1 MGLDTRDFRHGALP
15 LTIVAMVLVAANM
28 RPAITAIGPV
38 LDEIAADTGLSLAT
52 LGALSSV
59 PLITWAI
66 VSPLAHDI
74 NRRTGLSRAILASL
88 ILLGLGVIVRSLPGT
103 SVTLWVGTALI
114 GVALAVGNVL
124 MPAVIKRDFPGRVPL
139 MMAVYSAL
147 LGGVGAIASGVVV
160 PISQAVADG
169 LDDPGA
175 GWRGGLLLTGA
186 TLLPFAIVVW
196 ALASRGHG
204 GGMTA
209 GARRRTGIWRDPVAW
224 LIAGYMA
231 LQSSSFYMLVTWLAF
246 ISVSTGRT
254 AVVAGVDV
262 MVYQLFSIAG
272 SLAVP
277 FAMRGAAKRWIAAAV
292 PIVGVAGIALLMAAP
307 SGLGSWVAV
316 LGLFSGASL
325 GVALTLMAER
335 ARDHQAASALS
346 GMAQSVGYLFAAVG
360 PIAFGAAHAATG
372 GWMLSLCLLL
382 AVMVGQAVVGVF
394 AGRERFVLEAR

>member
-1 MGLDTRDFRHGALP
+1 MALDIPRPRRAALV
-15 LTIVAMVLVAANM
+15 LSVAAMVLVAANM

-38 LDEIAADTGLSLAT
+38 LDEIADDTGLSLAT

-66 VSPLAHDI
+66 VSPLAHDV
-74 NRRTGLSRAILASL
+74 NRRMGLSQAILASL
-88 ILLGLGVIVRSLPGT
+88 FLLGLGVVVRSLPGT

-160 PISQAVADG
+160 PISHAFADE
-169 LDDPGA
+169 LDSPGA
-175 GWRGGLLLTGA
+175 GWRGGLLLTGGV
-186 TLLPFAIVVW
+186 LLPFAIVVW
-196 ALASRGHG
+196 TLASRGHG
-204 GGMTA
+204 GGMPA
-209 GARRRTGIWRDPVAW
+209 GTRRRTGIWRDPVAW

-231 LQSSSFYMLVTWLAF
+231 LQSSSFYMLVTWLAS

-292 PIVGVAGIALLMAAP
+292 PIVGVAGVLLLMAMPA
-307 SGLGSWVAV
+307 GVGSWVAV

-346 GMAQSVGYLFAAVG
+346 GMAQSVGYLFAALG

-372 GWMLSLCLLL
+372 GWTLSLCLLL
-382 AVMVGQAVVGVF
+382 AVMAGQAVVGGF
-394 AGRERFVLEAR
+394 AGRDRFVLDGR